1 MTTIMEMKYKDLR
14 PMPELIRRK
23 DGANDEPAEWTVV
36 PCAAERGAPMT
47 AVVLRHMEVPIQDF
61 ELDRVIRAHEMMH
74 AKVSPGDRT
83 PWINRGIASDRGQQT
98 AEEARVNFLVAK
110 AGFDLDIL
118 EDGTELNAG
127 ERIAERGDWAEAV
140 YYTAAISGCGGLNK
154 YLVGLSLIHI

>member
-61 ELDRVIRAHEMMH
+61 ELDR
-74 AKVSPGDRT
+74 S
-83 PWINRGIASDRGQQT
+83 
-98 AEEARVNFLVAK
+98 
-110 AGFDLDIL
+110 
-118 EDGTELNAG
+118 
-127 ERIAERGDWAEAV
+127 
-140 YYTAAISGCGGLNK
+140 
-154 YLVGLSLIHI
+154 